1 MARKLVNRHGTA
13 INPTSPRLIA
23 QVAKVLAPHGG
34 SSFLTPDAA
43 DDPLTERLVK
53 GGQIWSQR
61 IVRARNARMNA
72 CHDVASQMM
81 AQDPSRYRHVYG
93 YALTDDDQM
102 WRTHSWV
109 HDQKNDRLLEPTPVS
124 RNKYFGVG
132 LTDHESAPF
141 Y

>member
-1 MARKLVNRHGTA
+1 MAKKLVNRHGTA
-13 INPTSPRLIA
+13 INPTSPTLIA
-23 QVAKVLAPHGG
+23 QVGRVLAPHGG
-34 SSFLTPDAA
+34 SSFLTPDVA
-43 DDPLTERLVK
+43 DDPLTKRLVK
-53 GGQIWSQR
+53 GGQVWPQR
-61 IVRARNARMNA
+61 VVRAPDPRANE
-72 CHDVASQMM
+72 CHGVSAEMSYWN
-81 AQDPSRYRHVYG
+81 PERYRHVYG

-109 HDQKNDRLLEPTPVS
+109 HDQQDNRLIEPTPVS